1 MPVLKVHQVELD
13 EVFEDMARV
22 AYEHRPHSKTGR
34 IIVLKVGNKV
44 ARVMARGAPGRDQ
57 KSIYIDDATRERLGL
72 STGREA
78 NFTILPARF
87 WDEFVWAWQATNPV
101 TRVAGRLGIIA
112 LGLGAVGILAAV
124 LPIALGC

>member
-22 AYEHRPHSKTGR
+22 AYEHRRHSKAGK
-34 IIVLKVGNKV
+34 IIVLKVSDRV

-57 KSIYIDDATRERLGL
+57 SSIYLDDATRERLGV
-72 STGREA
+72 SSGQKA
-78 NFTILPARF
+78 DFTIKRARF

-112 LGLGAVGILAAV
+112 LALGAVGVVVAALPFV
-124 LPIALGC
+124 LD